1 MRMNLKN
8 SLKRKKR
15 INFKS
20 IKLNSRNLFIFLISF
35 SIISILIGILFYFIM
50 SSTDKNTV
58 NNVVEETFKIR
69 DDYNYLLLLKK
80 SILSNTFNTFLIWI
94 LGISVVGIVFNIFIY
109 FCELFSVGFTLA
121 SIFSTYNAKG
131 VIGALAYLFPSKV
144 IYLIVMF
151 ILTYFS
157 IKFSYKLISVLF
169 MKSDINLKKEM
180 HKYFKVLL
188 FSWIIIIGVSML
200 NVFVDP
206 VLIKLFTNI

>member
-15 INFKS
+15 INFRS

-169 MKSDINLKKEM
+169 MKNDINLKKEM